1 MNSTQFNLG
10 IISLGC
16 PKNTADTENVLSL
29 LTAKLKGFNL
39 TSPEQADIVLIN
51 TCGFLKA
58 ARDEVYENIE
68 EFAHKKI
75 VILGCLAANFTKAD
89 LVKFPQIYA
98 VVTEV
103 NYKNLPVI
111 LQKIT
116 QDKKSYEVAKEPLKF
131 IKTFGKSLITPKSY
145 AYIKIAEGCN
155 NKCAYCLIPKLK
167 GRFRSRPM
175 NEILDEA
182 TQLIKAGVKELILVA
197 QDCGAYGSDLK
208 KSSKSLHVQTPT
220 LALLL
225 KNLTKIPGDF
235 WIRVLY
241 VYPERITEELLE
253 TMASS
258 KKICRYLD
266 IPLQHGDDEILKK
279 MNRFSDTK
287 KVLEKIANLRKK
299 VPGITLRT
307 TFITGFPGERTSNFE
322 HLMSFIEAINFDHV
336 GVFEYSREPGTQ
348 AYDMDIQI
356 SSKTKRARKDKA
368 MILQQKISLANN
380 KEFIGKT
387 IEVLIEKHDPRQA
400 KGLRSPLYL
409 YVARSHRFS
418 PEIDGEI
425 ILHST
430 KKLNLNTFQE
440 VKITGA
446 NEYDLEAKI

>member
-1 MNSTQFNLG
+1 MKNDTTNLG

-29 LTAKLKGFNL
+29 LTAKLKNFSL
-39 TSPEQADIVLIN
+39 TSPEQADIILIN

-68 EFAHKKI
+68 EFARKRI

-89 LVKFPQIYA
+89 LTKFPQIYA

-103 NYKNLPVI
+103 NYKLLPEI
-111 LQKIT
+111 LRRIT
-116 QDKKSYEVAKEPLKF
+116 QNKKSYEVAKEPLKF

-155 NKCAYCLIPKLK
+155 NKCSYCLIPKLK
-167 GRFRSRPM
+167 GAFRSRSM
-175 NEILDEA
+175 NEILSEA
-182 TQLIKAGVKELILVA
+182 KSLIKAGVKELILVA
-197 QDCGAYGSDLK
+197 QDCGHYGSDLA
-208 KSSKSLHVQTPT
+208 SHPN

-225 KNLTKIPGDF
+225 KNLAAIPGDF

-253 TMASS
+253 TMAASP
-258 KKICRYLD
+258 KICRYLD

-287 KVLEKIANLRKK
+287 KVLEKIANIRTK
-299 VPGITLRT
+299 VPGITLRS
-307 TFITGFPGERTSNFE
+307 TFITGFPGERTENFE
-322 HLMSFIEAINFDHV
+322 HLLEFMKAINFDHV
-336 GVFEYSREPGTQ
+336 GVFEYSREPNTL
-348 AYDMDIQI
+348 AYEMDIQI
-356 SSKTKRARKDKA
+356 SAATKKSRKDKA
-368 MILQQKISLANN
+368 MALQQKISLANN
-380 KEFIGKT
+380 KKFIGKT
-387 IEVLIEKHDPRQA
+387 IEVIIEKHDPTQA

-425 ILHST
+425 IIHS
-430 KKLNLNTFQE
+430 KKYLPLNTFRK

-446 NEYDLEAKI
+446 NEYDLEGVAV